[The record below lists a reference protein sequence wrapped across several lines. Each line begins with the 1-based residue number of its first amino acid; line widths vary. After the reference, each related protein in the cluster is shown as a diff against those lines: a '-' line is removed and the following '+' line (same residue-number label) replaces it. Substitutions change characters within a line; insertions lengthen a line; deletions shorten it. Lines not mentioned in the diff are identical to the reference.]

1 MAGEGGDGGVG
12 DGGRGGGW
20 DTGDCVVGDGGGWW
34 WGCWRL
40 EVVVLEG
47 VKRVEGEVG
56 RLEGEVGMVV
66 IEVVGL
72 GIV

>member
-1 MAGEGGDGGVG
+1 M
-12 DGGRGGGW
+12 
-20 DTGDCVVGDGGGWW
+20 
-34 WGCWRL
+34 
-40 EVVVLEG
+40 VLEG

>member
-1 MAGEGGDGGVG
+1 MGYWGL
-12 DGGRGGGW
+12 RGWGW
-20 DTGDCVVGDGGGWW
+20 CWGGGGWW